1 MAMKDPIL
9 GEFEH
14 EAALTRKTLE
24 KIPDDK
30 FDWTPHK
37 KSFTMGKLASHT
49 ADIPTWAVMTI
60 KTPELDFAKSDY
72 KPKNEKTTA
81 EILKNFDAN
90 VKDAVAAI
98 KSASDEDLMTNWKL
112 RNGEQVYFEMPK
124 AQVLRGMVLN
134 HTVHHRAQLG
144 VYLRL
149 LDIPVPSIYGPSADD
164 SGGM

>member
-9 GEFEH
+9 AEFQH
-14 EAALTRKTLE
+14 EAALTRKTLDR
-24 KIPDDK
+24 IPDDK

-37 KSFTMGKLASHT
+37 KSFTLGKLASHT
-49 ADIPTWAVMTI
+49 ADIPTWAVMTM
-60 KTPELDFAKSDY
+60 KQPELDFATADY
-72 KPKNEKTTA
+72 KPKNEKTKD
-81 EILKNFDAN
+81 EILKNFDEN
-90 VKDAVAAI
+90 VKAAVDAI
-98 KSASDEDLMTNWKL
+98 KGGSDDDMMANWKL
-112 RNGEQVYFEMPK
+112 RNGEQVYFEMPR

>member
-1 MAMKDPIL
+1 MKDPIF

-72 KPKNEKTTA
+72 KPKNETTTA

-90 VKDAVAAI
+90 VKDAIAAI
-98 KSASDEDLMTNWKL
+98 KSASDED
-112 RNGEQVYFEMPK
+112 
-124 AQVLRGMVLN
+124 
-134 HTVHHRAQLG
+134 
-144 VYLRL
+144 
-149 LDIPVPSIYGPSADD
+149 
-164 SGGM
+164 